1 MGSEAEVV
9 GSEAEIMS
17 GGWWV
22 GGLGTVFEGSACA
35 SLLLGTPLDPS
46 SLDCFNPYNCCI
58 LQTSAITAS
67 G

>member
-46 SLDCFNPYNCCI
+46 S
-58 LQTSAITAS
+58 
-67 G
+67 